1 VLVWAGY
8 EWAYIFGP
16 LLGGLLAGFFCLWL
30 CEVLAK
36 VNSDSRNSII
46 QNESSISLDNI
57 LATSMY
63 SQGKYM
69 PIGNDEQMD
78 FNF

>member
-1 VLVWAGY
+1 MLVWAGY
-8 EWAYIFGP
+8 EWAYFFGP
-16 LLGGLLAGFFCLWL
+16 LLGGLLAGCFCLWL
-30 CEVLAK
+30 SGVLAK

-63 SQGKYM
+63 S
-69 PIGNDEQMD
+69 
-78 FNF
+78 